1 MFEVEKE
8 RTFLKGRGEGG
19 QALYL
24 IKAPLPNFQL
34 IHLIWFRKPAEELF
48 DDLLFERN
56 DKDKDKEPKSPAKSV
71 KSHSPPLSPK
81 MRECSISP
89 RIKIPPL
96 SPRKEAKNEPSISP
110 RAKDVDVGQKT
121 KIKVG
126 WFCDFRLLS
135 QINIQYKNQLCF
147 PFYGTFIKNVKK

>member
-1 MFEVEKE
+1 MPKFSLSNLEKI
-8 RTFLKGRGEGG
+8 RFWRNDTDLVGNAGFFL
-19 QALYL
+19 QYFPT
-24 IKAPLPNFQL
+24 I
-34 IHLIWFRKPAEELF
+34 IIFRKPAEELF

-56 DKDKDKEPKSPAKSV
+56 DKDKDKVPKSPAKSV
-71 KSHSPPLSPK
+71 KSHSPQLSPK

-110 RAKDVDVGQKT
+110 RAKDVDVSHKT

-126 WFCDFRLLS
+126 SFL
-135 QINIQYKNQLCF
+135 
-147 PFYGTFIKNVKK
+147 